1 MSHRNSSIIDNPN
14 RELSDDETI
23 EQLMPLL
30 DSGTQILAIN
40 QAKELVLLKDGE
52 GTLEAFSYCV
62 SHTNQIENSGWQPKL
77 EHYLRGTTHHN
88 KRDFQELFA
97 TKPVGALKLFSSETE
112 KLYVS
117 VLRVGLRRKM
127 IDEIGNVFVK
137 AAGHYRKYPEQVSY

>member
-52 GTLEAFSYCV
+52 GTLEAFS
-62 SHTNQIENSGWQPKL
+62 
-77 EHYLRGTTHHN
+77 
-88 KRDFQELFA
+88 
-97 TKPVGALKLFSSETE
+97 
-112 KLYVS
+112 
-117 VLRVGLRRKM
+117 
-127 IDEIGNVFVK
+127 
-137 AAGHYRKYPEQVSY
+137 